1 MRKLIA
7 TLVSAA
13 ALSYA
18 VFAQGN
24 ELVKNGSFEDVFP
37 NGSARHWHRLGTTT
51 PETSSITES
60 AAPDGGKYSY
70 RLGGV
75 PGKYTAVGQGIKG
88 YTTAAEFKRP
98 IKVSVW
104 MKTEDI
110 STVPSEGE
118 AVVALWGSAKG
129 RNAGQISIAKA
140 RGTTPWTE
148 YSVIITPEQVQ
159 AMEAKLKP
167 ENRPLS
173 LTLRAN
179 IYNQKGMMWID
190 RVSCVELE
198 EVSLT
203 ASLDSTEFST
213 AQKSARLNLESPKAW
228 TKAVVNIGNAKNPHM
243 RKVEFPRDN
252 SKSFYLLDV
261 GGLDSGDYTCTV
273 EISDDSGKSLG
284 RNELKIKI
292 ILDPFNLKKQE

>member
-13 ALSYA
+13 ALPYA

-24 ELVKNGSFEDVFP
+24 ELVKNGSFEDVSP
-37 NGSARHWHRLGTTT
+37 NGSAKHWHRLGAINADTN
-51 PETSSITES
+51 SVVES

-88 YTTAAEFKRP
+88 YQTASDFKRP
-98 IKVSVW
+98 LKISVW

-110 STVPSEGE
+110 SSVPSEGE

-148 YSVIITPEQVQ
+148 YSVTVTPEQVQ
-159 AMEAKLKP
+159 ALEARLKP
-167 ENRPLS
+167 ENRPLN

-198 EVSLT
+198 EASLT

-213 AQKSARLNLESPKAW
+213 AQKSARLSLESPKAW
-228 TKAVVNIGNAKNPHM
+228 TKATVSIGNVKNPHM
-243 RKVEFPRDN
+243 RKVEFSRDN
-252 SKSFYLLDV
+252 NKSFYLLNV
-261 GGLDSGDYTCTV
+261 GELEAGDYTCIV
-273 EISDDSGKSLG
+273 EISDDSGKSIG
-284 RNELKIKI
+284 QNELKIKI
-292 ILDPFNLKKQE
+292 IPDPFN